1 MITEKIAATVSRHKM
16 LTPNQRVLV
25 ALSGGADS
33 TALLLSLRELGY
45 GVYALHVNH
54 NLRGGESLRDQHF
67 CEDLCQ
73 RLNIPLTVKSVD
85 VKSYCEK
92 NKVSIELGARRL
104 RYKALFEAAGGDPV
118 ATAHTL
124 SDCLETALFNLTRG
138 CGIKGICG
146 IPPVRGQVIRPLID
160 CTREEIEEYLSL
172 KGQGY
177 VTDSTNLLPDC
188 SRNIIRLNVIPELKK
203 INPGLM
209 SSFAGTVN
217 SLREAEGYIAESA
230 ADILKNRRIPSGYD
244 LSGVSDS
251 AVLSAALGEFMKEA
265 GIEPSYE
272 RIAALKGL
280 LAEDGVI
287 NISKGVYV
295 RSHGG
300 RLTVERPEKAPEPAR
315 FTLRENAEAM
325 GKIIC
330 VTKISPFDISR
341 FNKSE
346 LRYFFDESKMAESF
360 ILRPYSGSERIKLP
374 GREHSSVIK
383 KLIADVPAGQRK
395 RIIVADD
402 GSGAVFV
409 EGKGVSE
416 RVACSESTRSAIK
429 VDITDKN
436 L

>member
-33 TALLLSLRELGY
+33 TALLLSLRELDY

-217 SLREAEGYIAESA
+217 SLREAE
-230 ADILKNRRIPSGYD
+230 KNRCIPSGYD

-251 AVLSAALGEFMKEA
+251 AALSAALGEFMKEA

-300 RLTVERPEKAPEPAR
+300 RLTVERPEKTPEPAR
-315 FTLRENAEAM
+315 LTLRENAEAM

-383 KLIADVPAGQRK
+383 KLIADVPAYQRK

-409 EGKGVSE
+409 EDKGVSE